1 MWTDLLLS
9 HAHFVVVVPVADNF
23 AGCCLCVGFAEDYR
37 VCFLCGFTG
46 RRVEIE
52 FVFLFTLDNPTGDIS
67 RPRLDR
73 RPWRLREP
81 NGYQNGEQRG

>member
-9 HAHFVVVVPVADNF
+9 HAHFVVVVPVANDF
-23 AGCCLCVGFAEDYR
+23 ARGCLSVGFVEDYGI
-37 VCFLCGFTG
+37 CLLSGFTG

-52 FVFLFTLDNPTGDIS
+52 FVFLFTLDDPTGDIS
-67 RPRLDR
+67 WPRLDR
-73 RPWRLREP
+73 RPRCLREP